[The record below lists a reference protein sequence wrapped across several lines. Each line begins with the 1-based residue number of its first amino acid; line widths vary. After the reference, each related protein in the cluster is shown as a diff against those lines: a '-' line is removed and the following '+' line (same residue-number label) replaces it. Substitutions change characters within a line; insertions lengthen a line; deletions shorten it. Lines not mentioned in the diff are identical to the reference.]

1 MRKKKR
7 REARPCRKKK
17 EVHTRTAYLI
27 REMGI
32 DTSGIKALRPLRSN
46 REMKKGSLRNKYSS
60 GQASTA
66 AHKFF
71 ARKISFLFLF
81 FSSSC
86 GGAASN
92 LIPTRVAW
100 TSTALVKGAF
110 SDVTRCR
117 LRHRRTELHT
127 GSYFM
132 GLSDFSRMRPFGLG
146 SDISILIR
154 PRMWWA
160 VELPDIL

>member
-100 TSTALVKGAF
+100 TVHGPCQ
-110 SDVTRCR
+110 R
-117 LRHRRTELHT
+117 
-127 GSYFM
+127 
-132 GLSDFSRMRPFGLG
+132 GLQ
-146 SDISILIR
+146 
-154 PRMWWA
+154 
-160 VELPDIL
+160 